1 MFGNVCFKRRWEIAL
16 TWCVSNTQC
25 ATAVVSLITLI
36 RTSHAA
42 SCLLHRP
49 HVKICTKPQTQGCE
63 NSVWCCFIL
72 CTIESRYIFPI
83 PHRSFLELPP
93 AKHRHVRIL
102 ARFNLLTHILSQH
115 TWHANAL
122 SLLGIHASLPK
133 NGFPM
138 IHRQFTFYFLDIL
151 TMFNPRIH
159 HQSIKKT
166 STISRLYQQ
175 QVSVLHPNTKSCLMV
190 R

>member
-1 MFGNVCFKRRWEIAL
+1 MFGNVCFKRRREIAL

-72 CTIESRYIFPI
+72 CTIESRWFSHPSEDCNQKKNSELSTLIGASWTF
-83 PHRSFLELPP
+83 HRPSIGKF
-93 AKHRHVRIL
+93 
-102 ARFNLLTHILSQH
+102 
-115 TWHANAL
+115 
-122 SLLGIHASLPK
+122 GSLP
-133 NGFPM
+133 G
-138 IHRQFTFYFLDIL
+138 
-151 TMFNPRIH
+151 
-159 HQSIKKT
+159 SISLPIFCLNT
-166 STISRLYQQ
+166 LGTLMHARSSESMRVFAEGISYDPSTIHFLFLKDSL
-175 QVSVLHPNTKSCLMV
+175 T
-190 R
+190 

>member
-1 MFGNVCFKRRWEIAL
+1 MQLHAFCIDLTSKYAPNRRPKDARIVFDVVSFFVQSNRGGLPIPQKTAKKNSELSTLIGASWTFHRPSIGMFGSLPGSISLPIFCL
-16 TWCVSNTQC
+16 NT
-25 ATAVVSLITLI
+25 LGTLMHT
-36 RTSHAA
+36 RS
-42 SCLLHRP
+42 S
-49 HVKICTKPQTQGCE
+49 E
-63 NSVWCCFIL
+63 N
-72 CTIESRYIFPI
+72 
-83 PHRSFLELPP
+83 
-93 AKHRHVRIL
+93 
-102 ARFNLLTHILSQH
+102 
-115 TWHANAL
+115 
-122 SLLGIHASLPK
+122 ASLPK

>member
-1 MFGNVCFKRRWEIAL
+1 MFGNVCFKRSWEIAL

-72 CTIESRYIFPI
+72 CTIESRWFAHPSEDCKKKLRAINSY
-83 PHRSFLELPP
+83 RSFLDLPP

-115 TWHANAL
+115 TWHANAH
-122 SLLGIHASLPK
+122 SLLGKCVFAEE
-133 NGFPM
+133 
-138 IHRQFTFYFLDIL
+138 
-151 TMFNPRIH
+151 RI
-159 HQSIKKT
+159 SYDP
-166 STISRLYQQ
+166 STIHFLSLGYFNH
-175 QVSVLHPNTKSCLMV
+175 V
-190 R
+190 